1 MNHDSFRIEYRVD
14 GVLAHSGSVSSPWA
28 LVDYSALPGNNVEFG
43 VATICGTETSDP
55 TMVAFIAEDIEKYNR
70 KHVLTASISLSPES
84 PVLVEAPR
92 ILSVQTTGASRWEFF
107 VDDALVGK
115 GDRNLQ
121 RAINLP
127 ACIADAGR
135 FSVLR
140 LVAYTPTS
148 ETSDRTTVSFP
159 GCPVGQN
166 VEPRMA
172 TVANNLRTALGVP
185 GGLVARIG
193 SGSAGLPLAE
203 NRSHCSMP
211 ASVRVARGST
221 GMVNIDWPDSISNPY
236 LIYNWQIGVGN
247 GAVAAGI
254 TVQNRFSVSSVPES
268 VERLNLM
275 LIIGCPLSDG
285 SVYISSQMY
294 ELHIEPTANPIPQ
307 EVETFRIG
315 GKLQAYAEH
324 RNICALPLTV
334 TTSIYVG
341 RNHSRETRRS
351 ITN

>member
-1 MNHDSFRIEYRVD
+1 MDLYGEERARTEPGFIDTLYASAVYHQEQSLPENNGCAPPHWVSFAVRDDGAASAYWRPPDGEHDSFRIEYRVD
-14 GVLAHSGSVSSPWA
+14 GMLAHSGSVSSPWA
-28 LVDYSALPGNNVEFG
+28 LVDYSALPGNNVEFA

-55 TMVAFIAEDIEKYNR
+55 TTVAFIAEDIEKYHR

-84 PVLVEAPR
+84 PVIVEAPR

-166 VEPRMA
+166 VEPQLA
-172 TVANNLRTALGVP
+172 TVANNLRACL
-185 GGLVARIG
+185 
-193 SGSAGLPLAE
+193 
-203 NRSHCSMP
+203 RS
-211 ASVRVARGST
+211 
-221 GMVNIDWPDSISNPY
+221 
-236 LIYNWQIGVGN
+236 
-247 GAVAAGI
+247 
-254 TVQNRFSVSSVPES
+254 F
-268 VERLNLM
+268 
-275 LIIGCPLSDG
+275 
-285 SVYISSQMY
+285 
-294 ELHIEPTANPIPQ
+294 
-307 EVETFRIG
+307 
-315 GKLQAYAEH
+315 
-324 RNICALPLTV
+324 
-334 TTSIYVG
+334 
-341 RNHSRETRRS
+341 
-351 ITN
+351 